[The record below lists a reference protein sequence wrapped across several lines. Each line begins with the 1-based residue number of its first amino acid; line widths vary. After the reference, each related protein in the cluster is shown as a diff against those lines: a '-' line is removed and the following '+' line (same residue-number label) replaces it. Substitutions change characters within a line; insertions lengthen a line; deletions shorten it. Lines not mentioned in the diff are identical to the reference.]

1 MEWVVPDSLSFY
13 RADGNSKLIAI
24 RKETNSQRLELSTYP
39 IAMYDYEITV
49 QDAAA
54 LLQEGKSKL
63 IDVREPW
70 EYATAKVEGSLPM
83 PMGDVPSRAHQE
95 LDPDDR
101 LLILCHHGA
110 RSLSVTNW
118 LRQQGFDAAQSVAGG
133 IDAWSCEVDPQIPR
147 Y

>member
-1 MEWVVPDSLSFY
+1 ML
-13 RADGNSKLIAI
+13 
-24 RKETNSQRLELSTYP
+24 
-39 IAMYDYEITV
+39 DYEIKLHE
-49 QDAAA
+49 AAA
-54 LLQEGKSKL
+54 LLQGGHAKL

-70 EYATAKVEGSLPM
+70 EYETASIEGSLLM

-110 RSLSVTNW
+110 RSLNVTSW
-118 LRQQGFDAAQSVAGG
+118 LRQQGFDNAQSISGG
-133 IDAWSCEVDPQIPR
+133 IEAWSQQVDTRISR

>member
-24 RKETNSQRLELSTYP
+24 RKDTNSQRLELSTYP

>member
-1 MEWVVPDSLSFY
+1 
-13 RADGNSKLIAI
+13 
-24 RKETNSQRLELSTYP
+24 
-39 IAMYDYEITV
+39 MYDYEITAM
-49 QDAAA
+49 DAST
-54 LLQEGKSKL
+54 LLQEGKAKL

-70 EYATAKVEGSLPM
+70 EYQTAHVEGSVLI
-83 PMGDVPSRAHQE
+83 PMGEIPARAHQE

-118 LRQQGFDAAQSVAGG
+118 LRQQGFESAQSIAGG
-133 IDAWSCEVDPQIPR
+133 IDAWTSRVDPKIPR